1 MAPRQS
7 SRYCLLMPN
16 PPMAEP
22 LISIFARWPEP
33 GKAKTRLIPAFG
45 ADGAAAVYTK
55 LLAHTVEVARASGVP
70 FELRVTGAA
79 PDDFRAVLGDDL
91 QIAEQGD
98 GDLTAKLSR
107 VPAPAIVIGSDCPG
121 LTPAILRA
129 ARDTLEAGPMVIG
142 PASDGGY
149 YLLGYRDDA
158 GFAFRDMEWSTPGV
172 FEETLR
178 RFTAR
183 GIRPAV
189 LAELGDVD
197 TAADLADW
205 PEFLP

>member
-7 SRYCLLMPN
+7 SRYRRC
-16 PPMAEP
+16 MAEP

-45 ADGAAAVYTK
+45 AEGAAAIYTK
-55 LLAHTVEVARASGVP
+55 LLAHTVNVARASGVP
-70 FELRVTGAA
+70 FELRVTGAEPTHFLA
-79 PDDFRAVLGDDL
+79 AFGEDL
-91 QIAEQGD
+91 HIKDQGD
-98 GDLTAKLSR
+98 GDLTARLGR

-129 ARDTLEAGPMVIG
+129 ARDALETAAAVIG

-149 YLLGYRDDA
+149 YLLGYREEA
-158 GFAFRDMEWSTPGV
+158 EFAFQDMEWSTPRV

-178 RFTAR
+178 RFAAK
-183 GIRPAV
+183 GIQPAM
-189 LAELGDVD
+189 LPELGDVD
-197 TAADLADW
+197 TSEDLADW

>member
-1 MAPRQS
+1 MAPRPS
-7 SRYCLLMPN
+7 SRYRQF
-16 PPMAEP
+16 MADT

-45 ADGAAAVYTK
+45 AVGAAAIYTK

-79 PDDFRAVLGDDL
+79 PDAFRAGLGEDL
-91 QIAEQGD
+91 QIVEQGE
-98 GDLTAKLSR
+98 GDLSAKLAR
-107 VPAPAIVIGSDCPG
+107 VPAPAIVVGSDCPG
-121 LTPAILRA
+121 LTPAVLRA
-129 ARDTLEAGPMVIG
+129 ARDTLETDPMVIG

-149 YLLGYRDDA
+149 YLLGYREDA
-158 GFAFRDMEWSTPGV
+158 DFAFRDMEWSTPLV
-172 FEETLR
+172 FAETLQ
-178 RFTAR
+178 RFVTA

-189 LAELGDVD
+189 LPELSDVD
-197 TAADLADW
+197 TAEDLADW